1 MYYYNYKIN
10 KEKWKHHLE
19 NKYEKKENYSIYGNF
34 INIVINTPKHLEL
47 KQKKTNKI
55 NIYTYK

>member
-47 KQKKTNKI
+47 KQKRKQTK
-55 NIYTYK
+55 